1 MGFNLGGA
9 IKGATA
15 ALAGVAVGNA
25 IANVLGNLKS
35 GGGLPSKKQFDT
47 GSLGSM
53 MKSVTGKKAKSY
65 NSYLYKYRVKKFQ
78 LLIPDE
84 DPINLLPEAIE
95 NITIIKEYDNA
106 YHPILQ
112 LTTNLPPLIYQ
123 KIKNNKDEIQFRLR
137 ILKCQFTKSGSV
149 NKKKEFIN
157 ETFNII
163 MNEDTDFKDEELY
176 KDANPAA
183 KGETAKKKTVF
194 GLNDYTL
201 QYTFY
206 FWKKSDLDTMRKTV
220 NGVFSDTDISTVM
233 GNLLSDS
240 EVKKVLI
247 SPMDNETSYSEIR
260 LPPMALLKVPE
271 YLDRVYGLYYSG
283 SYIFLDY
290 RCLYF
295 LSRNGVC
302 DAKEDDEYT
311 RTIMKVAKATDSKK
325 NSSGTK
331 EDKDNKFYLIDVSPD
346 VINIVEPG
354 KTDNYAQGGDNS
366 KSINSSAGEAV
377 EMENLSGNS
386 NNSDGKVKSNN
397 YGNPYTLTVDACNT
411 IEKSRIAM
419 VQLYDYDEDAFTPNK
434 EFVITFDD
442 KKYKD
447 RNGFY
452 RIVESRHILVKSSSN
467 DLEITGEHKFV
478 YKAPIE
484 VEYNDEEENGGPNVN
499 VTNVAATPAAA
510 AEEAKA
516 EKPMSKLADAGKN
529 MVNTNSISNAAS
541 KVTSGI
547 SNATNAAKNAASAA
561 TQPLKDTAASMNNK
575 LKEAGKLPG
584 SGPKP
589 RLK

>member
-9 IKGATA
+9 ISNATS
-15 ALAGVAVGNA
+15 ALAGAAVGNL
-25 IANVLGNLKS
+25 IGNVIGNLKS
-35 GGGLPSKKQFDT
+35 GGGLPSKKSFDT

-53 MKSVTGKKAKSY
+53 MKSVTGKGAKSY

-84 DPINLLPEAIE
+84 DPINLLPEAIDM
-95 NITIIKEYDNA
+95 ITLIKEYDAA

-112 LTTNLPPLIYQ
+112 VTTLLPPLIYQ
-123 KIKNNKDEIQFRLR
+123 KIKNKKDEVQFRLR
-137 ILKCQFTKSGSV
+137 ILKCQFTKGGSE

-183 KGETAKKKTVF
+183 KDQGAKTKTVF

-220 NGVFSDTDISTVM
+220 NGIFSETDISTVM

-240 EVKKVLI
+240 DVKKVLI

-283 SYIFLDY
+283 SYVFLDY

-311 RTIMKVAKATDSKK
+311 RTIMKVAKANDSKK
-325 NSSGTK
+325 NSSGIK
-331 EDKDNKFYLIDVSPD
+331 EDKENKFYLIDVSPD

-354 KTDNYAQGGDNS
+354 KTDNYANGGDNS
-366 KSINSSAGEAV
+366 KSINSSAGESV

-411 IEKSRIAM
+411 IEKSRVAM

-447 RNGFY
+447 KNGFY

-484 VEYNDEEENGGPNVN
+484 VEYSDEEDQNKGPSVN
-499 VTNVAATPAAA
+499 VTNVAATPAADTSA
-510 AEEAKA
+510 QDNKA
-516 EKPMSKLADAGKN
+516 TKPVSKLSDAGTS
-529 MVNTNSISNAAS
+529 MVNTNGIASTVSNV
-541 KVTSGI
+541 KSGI
-547 SNATNAAKNAASAA
+547 SNVTDKINSNIVQPTKETAAKLNS
-561 TQPLKDTAASMNNK
+561 K
-575 LKEAGKLPG
+575 LKEAGKVPI

-589 RLK
+589 RG